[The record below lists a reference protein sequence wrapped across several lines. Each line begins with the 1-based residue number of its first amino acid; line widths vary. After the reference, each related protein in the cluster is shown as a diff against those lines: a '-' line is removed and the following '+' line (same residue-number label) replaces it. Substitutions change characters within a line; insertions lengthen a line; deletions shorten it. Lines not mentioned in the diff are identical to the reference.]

1 MVKTSPSSAGG
12 VGSIPLQRTKI
23 PQTSWPKKKGKQQK
37 QYYNKFNEDFKM
49 VHIKKLKKMEKARKW
64 ALPSTVWREHDPAHT
79 VVLADGNDCRLLAS
93 RNVKE

>member
-1 MVKTSPSSAGG
+1 
-12 VGSIPLQRTKI
+12 
-23 PQTSWPKKKGKQQK
+23 
-37 QYYNKFNEDFKM
+37 M

-79 VVLADGNDCRLLAS
+79 VVLAGGNDCRLLAS

>member
-1 MVKTSPSSAGG
+1 MAKKQNKTKQNRINNRSNIITNSMNTLKWS
-12 VGSIPLQRTKI
+12 
-23 PQTSWPKKKGKQQK
+23 TSK
-37 QYYNKFNEDFKM
+37 NA
-49 VHIKKLKKMEKARKW
+49 KKMEKARKW